1 MVAQRSL
8 RGNAESEKE
17 NKASVG
23 GGDAASVGGGSPPSD
38 EVSAGS
44 RPTRSK
50 PSDMAGAEAARSVAA
65 SPDAPDGSSDG
76 MKEEED
82 DKLLVIGDDY
92 MVQRQDGSW
101 HQAQLIQ
108 SRQNPC
114 DPKQQ
119 EYYIHYEGLNR
130 RLDQWVTRDRISSDP
145 MPGSSPTGDRV
156 VGTGVAVGTVPPVA
170 VDGGGTARKSP
181 LGTSSTPNAKDTT
194 VGVTVAAARLGLKP
208 SSKEAANL
216 LQPADVA
223 LSADGD
229 TDRKITRNQKR
240 RHDEI
245 NHVQKTYADMDPT
258 TAALEKEHEAITK
271 VKYIDKL
278 RIGRYEI
285 DTWYFSPYPEEYGK
299 VGTMY
304 VCEYCLRYMRLAK
317 TLREHRATCTHRQP
331 PGNEI
336 YRKGTISIFEI
347 DGKDHRF
354 YCQTLCLM
362 AKLFLDHKT
371 LYYDV
376 DPFYFY
382 VLCEIDRDGQHI
394 VGYFSKEKESP
405 EGNNVACILIL
416 PPYQRKGYGKL
427 LIAFSYELSRRE
439 GIIGSPEKPL
449 SDLGKLSYRSYW
461 AYTLL
466 KLMKDYRTTTIKE
479 LSELSSITQEDI
491 IYTLQSMN
499 MVKYWKGQHVIC
511 VTTKVIQEHLQMPQ
525 FKKPKLMVEPAY
537 LKWTPQKRNIPVKQV
552 KKN

>member
-1 MVAQRSL
+1 MKSSEMGAPKMAKLS
-8 RGNAESEKE
+8 EPEKE
-17 NKASVG
+17 SSDEPASTKHTSKSAG
-23 GGDAASVGGGSPPSD
+23 GAAAS
-38 EVSAGS
+38 
-44 RPTRSK
+44 SK
-50 PSDMAGAEAARSVAA
+50 EAAASAA
-65 SPDAPDGSSDG
+65 TSSASSAAAEVGKDENG
-76 MKEEED
+76 ED
-82 DKLLVIGDDY
+82 KLVIGAEY
-92 MVQRQDGSW
+92 QVQRQDGSW
-101 HQAQLIQ
+101 HTAQLIQ

-114 DPKQQ
+114 DPKQL

-130 RLDQWVTRDRISSDP
+130 RLDQWVTRDRISS
-145 MPGSSPTGDRV
+145 
-156 VGTGVAVGTVPPVA
+156 VAVTGTDKKATTPSA
-170 VDGGGTARKSP
+170 QDYNGKSP
-181 LGTSSTPNAKDTT
+181 VNSSGNSKDPKLG
-194 VGVTVAAARLGLKP
+194 KP
-208 SSKEAANL
+208 SG
-216 LQPADVA
+216 DVDMG
-223 LSADGD
+223 DGD
-229 TDRKITRNQKR
+229 PDRKITRNQKR

-278 RIGRYEI
+278 RFGKYEI

-299 VGTMY
+299 VGTLY
-304 VCEYCLRYMRLAK
+304 VCEYCLRYMRLPK
-317 TLREHRATCTHRQP
+317 TLQQHKQTCTRRQP

-336 YRKGTISIFEI
+336 YRKGTVSIFEI

-382 VLCEIDRDGQHI
+382 VLCEIDKEGQHI

-449 SDLGKLSYRSYW
+449 SDLGRLSYRSYW

-466 KLMKDYRTTTIKE
+466 ELMKEYRTTTIKE
-479 LSELSSITQEDI
+479 LSELSGITQDDI
-491 IYTLQSMN
+491 VYTLQSMK

-511 VTTKVIQEHLQMPQ
+511 VTSKVVLEHLQLPQ
-525 FKKPKLMVEPAY
+525 FKKPKLMIDPAY
-537 LKWTPQKRNIPVKQV
+537 LKWTPQKRTIPVKQV
-552 KKN
+552 KKA

>member
-1 MVAQRSL
+1 MKETEMVATKTVKVGEQNDKD
-8 RGNAESEKE
+8 GE
-17 NKASVG
+17 NIVSKQPAKAVTTSSNTK
-23 GGDAASVGGGSPPSD
+23 DTSPIPIEAGKSD
-38 EVSAGS
+38 
-44 RPTRSK
+44 
-50 PSDMAGAEAARSVAA
+50 
-65 SPDAPDGSSDG
+65 DG
-76 MKEEED
+76 D
-82 DKLLVIGDDY
+82 DKLVIGAEY
-92 MVQRQDGSW
+92 TVQRQDGSW
-101 HQAQLIQ
+101 HSAQLIQ

-114 DPKQQ
+114 DPKQY

-130 RLDQWVTRDRISSDP
+130 RLDQWVTRDRISAA
-145 MPGSSPTGDRV
+145 
-156 VGTGVAVGTVPPVA
+156 VAGADKKTSVLGIPLA
-170 VDGGGTARKSP
+170 QDYNGKSP
-181 LGTSSTPNAKDTT
+181 LVSSAANAKDLPK
-194 VGVTVAAARLGLKP
+194 VGKP
-208 SSKEAANL
+208 AGEI
-216 LQPADVA
+216 DI
-223 LSADGD
+223 ADGD
-229 TDRKITRNQKR
+229 PDRKITRNQKR

-245 NHVQKTYADMDPT
+245 NHVQKTYAEMDPT

-278 RIGRYEI
+278 RFGKYEI

-299 VGTMY
+299 VGTLY

-317 TLREHRATCTHRQP
+317 TLLHHKTTCSRRQP

-336 YRKGTISIFEI
+336 YRKGTVSIFEI

-376 DPFYFY
+376 DPFFFY
-382 VLCEIDRDGQHI
+382 VLCEIDKDGQHI

-439 GIIGSPEKPL
+439 GIVGSPEKPL
-449 SDLGKLSYRSYW
+449 SDLGRLSYRSYW

-466 KLMKDYRTTTIKE
+466 ELMKEYRTTTIKE
-479 LSELSSITQEDI
+479 LSELSGITQDDI
-491 IYTLQSMN
+491 IYTLQSMK

-511 VTTKVIQEHLQMPQ
+511 VTSKAVQEHLQLPQ
-525 FKKPKLMVEPAY
+525 FKKPKLMIDSAY
-537 LKWTPQKRNIPVKQV
+537 LKWAPPKRSIPVKQI
-552 KKN
+552 KKA

>member
-1 MVAQRSL
+1 MVAQKALKATEQADKDGESVSGRQSVKAVPAST
-8 RGNAESEKE
+8 NAISNIVPGAAEHPKGDDTEEKF
-17 NKASVG
+17 VI
-23 GGDAASVGGGSPPSD
+23 
-38 EVSAGS
+38 
-44 RPTRSK
+44 
-50 PSDMAGAEAARSVAA
+50 GAE
-65 SPDAPDGSSDG
+65 
-76 MKEEED
+76 
-82 DKLLVIGDDY
+82 Y

-108 SRQNPC
+108 SRQNSC
-114 DPKQQ
+114 DPKQY

-130 RLDQWVTRDRISSDP
+130 RLDQWVSKDRISLAPTSAGDKKP
-145 MPGSSPTGDRV
+145 SGPGKTPV
-156 VGTGVAVGTVPPVA
+156 VQDYNG
-170 VDGGGTARKSP
+170 KSP
-181 LGTSSTPNAKDTT
+181 LTGLSGNAKDSPK
-194 VGVTVAAARLGLKP
+194 VGKP
-208 SSKEAANL
+208 IGEI
-216 LQPADVA
+216 DI
-223 LSADGD
+223 ADGD
-229 TDRKITRNQKR
+229 PDRKITRNQKR

-245 NHVQKTYADMDPT
+245 NHVQKTYAEMDPT

-278 RIGRYEI
+278 RFGKYEI

-299 VGTMY
+299 VGTLY
-304 VCEYCLRYMRLAK
+304 VCEYCLRYMRLSK
-317 TLREHRATCTHRQP
+317 TLQHHKTTCSRRQP

-336 YRKGTISIFEI
+336 YRKGTVSIFEI

-376 DPFYFY
+376 DPFFFY
-382 VLCEIDRDGQHI
+382 VLCEIDKEGQHI

-439 GIIGSPEKPL
+439 GIVGSPEKPL
-449 SDLGKLSYRSYW
+449 SDLGRLSYRSYW

-466 KLMKDYRTTTIKE
+466 ELMKEYRTTTIKE
-479 LSELSSITQEDI
+479 LSELSGITQDDI
-491 IYTLQSMN
+491 IYTLQSMK

-511 VTTKVIQEHLQMPQ
+511 VTSKAVQEHLQLPQ
-525 FKKPKLMVEPAY
+525 FKKPKLMIDSAY
-537 LKWTPQKRNIPVKQV
+537 LKWAPQKRAIPVKQI
-552 KKN
+552 KKA